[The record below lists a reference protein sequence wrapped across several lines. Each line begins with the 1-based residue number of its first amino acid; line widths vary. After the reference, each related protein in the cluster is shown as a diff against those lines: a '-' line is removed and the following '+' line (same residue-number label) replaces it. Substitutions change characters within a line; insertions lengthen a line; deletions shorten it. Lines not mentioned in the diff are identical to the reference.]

1 MEHSKKQNG
10 SYALNA
16 PRVIVHWKPVLW
28 RILIPTGDRSV
39 KSIQDGK
46 QFRHLQSHHQIRQ
59 QPLYG
64 WAWSPCSGKDH
75 LRYRSKAVDKKT
87 YYMRRVLNLGKG
99 KCYLLLLSKGMSYV
113 LTKKNAANSS
123 RYRCLEFQLL
133 RIEIWTRLPGSVS
146 CMVSS
151 SEVYVDLHW
160 LLLLAQEQ
168 TFRRCQHCF

>member
-1 MEHSKKQNG
+1 M
-10 SYALNA
+10 
-16 PRVIVHWKPVLW
+16 
-28 RILIPTGDRSV
+28 
-39 KSIQDGK
+39 
-46 QFRHLQSHHQIRQ
+46 
-59 QPLYG
+59 
-64 WAWSPCSGKDH
+64 
-75 LRYRSKAVDKKT
+75 DKKT

-151 SEVYVDLHW
+151 SEVYVDLHC

-168 TFRRCQHCF
+168 TFRRCQHCFEDGHQALERRQHDSGGRRPSFEPGVIDQ